1 MRYIISILATAALAL
16 TACTGNGGSG
26 DGNATRDI
34 PVDTTTPDV
43 ATVADLVHDR
53 PVLIDFYATWCGP
66 CKQQSPIIDRLEA
79 KYPQVEFRR
88 IDVDRNEQL
97 ARSADVSA
105 IPTIMLVTPDGV
117 ARIFVGLQSYDTLDA
132 ALAQLIK

>member
-16 TACTGNGGSG
+16 TACTGNGGSGDGG

-79 KYPQVEFRR
+79 KYPQV
-88 IDVDRNEQL
+88 
-97 ARSADVSA
+97 
-105 IPTIMLVTPDGV
+105 
-117 ARIFVGLQSYDTLDA
+117 
-132 ALAQLIK
+132 